1 MFTYTKP
8 NINSVHIYV
17 RTSIHKWTV
26 VTFSPYIYYWY
37 LGVKQYNIIAFR
49 KMSVLYVSGITY
61 CNEKVE
67 NYKNY
72 KS

>member
-1 MFTYTKP
+1 MYIYIYVATSRYINGPWSLLHRTYTAE
-8 NINSVHIYV
+8 
-17 RTSIHKWTV
+17 
-26 VTFSPYIYYWY
+26 YWY
-37 LGVKQYNIIAFR
+37 LGVKQYNIMAFR
-49 KMSVLYVSGITY
+49 KMSVLYVFGSTY